1 MWSHLVNLSIPQGT
15 LGGGGGENMFFATII
30 CFVRYFSSIETSQF
44 INELST
50 LSVLPI
56 LTTGALKNKI
66 LGR

>member
-1 MWSHLVNLSIPQGT
+1 VNLSIPHGT
-15 LGGGGGENMFFATII
+15 LGGGGGGENMFFATII